1 MSQVDGDDARF
12 GGFGHGNGRGMAG
25 GEDAARGG
33 PDVATLLPGMTLER
47 PDVELAKPAEPDSV
61 ALARQ
66 MVRGIIDRLG
76 WSDESRTDISI
87 AVTEACTNAVLHA
100 YPDSTGDYEVFAWAE
115 PDKLVVA
122 VRDHGQGISPRV
134 PSPSAGLGLGMPL
147 MLAIA
152 DEVNFTSEGGVTEVR
167 MRFTPGSRR
176 EDA

>member
-1 MSQVDGDDARF
+1 M
-12 GGFGHGNGRGMAG
+12 
-25 GEDAARGG
+25 
-33 PDVATLLPGMTLER
+33 ATLPPGMTLER
-47 PDVELAKPAEPDSV
+47 PDVELAMPAEPDSV

-122 VRDHGQGISPRV
+122 VRDHGQGIS
-134 PSPSAGLGLGMPL
+134 AGLGLGMPL

-152 DEVNFTSEGGVTEVR
+152 DEVNFVSEGGITEVR
-167 MRFTPGSRR
+167 MSFTPGSRR
-176 EDA
+176 EDG